1 MLALFL
7 AYGLQTLLSTSG
19 TLRRS
24 SEHFSLREFGCL
36 ESVSEPDFDLCLKRF
51 DVYIYRF
58 EECVIKCDSLK
69 IDCMRFFN
77 STDFRSFSASLV
89 QIFY

>member
-7 AYGLQTLLSTSG
+7 AYGLQTLLSTSA

-51 DVYIYRF
+51 DVYIFRF
-58 EECVIKCDSLK
+58 EEGVIKCNCL
-69 IDCMRFFN
+69 RFFN
-77 STDFRSFSASLV
+77 STDFRSVSASLV
-89 QIFY
+89 QMFY